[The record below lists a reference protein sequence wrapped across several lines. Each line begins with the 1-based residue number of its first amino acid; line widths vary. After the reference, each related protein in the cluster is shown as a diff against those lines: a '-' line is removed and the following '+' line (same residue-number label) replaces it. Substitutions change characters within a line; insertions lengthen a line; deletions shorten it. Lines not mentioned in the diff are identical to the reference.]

1 MRLSVWQ
8 ALAVTPE
15 QHRRASAN
23 LLAALRMYEP
33 GVAMKRAQLRR
44 EDPSADEQ
52 EITRRVNRWLRTR
65 PGAEYGD
72 AEGKGTSYADELFP
86 DEACSREPAAPTPV
100 APSALRDEAATAPR
114 PLDDEHADLAP
125 VGDDNSNP
133 DPLHKRPDSD
143 NSAADD
149 DERSLLTNRLA
160 EYRADP
166 PSARRWEDVRDSLIK
181 PR

>member
-1 MRLSVWQ
+1 MAALWQ
-8 ALAVTPE
+8 TPAVSPE
-15 QHRRASAN
+15 QHRRAAAN
-23 LLAALRMYEP
+23 LLAALRMYDP

-44 EDPSADEQ
+44 EDTLADEQ

-72 AEGKGTSYADELFP
+72 AEGKGTSYADELYP
-86 DEACSREPAAPTPV
+86 DEARYSEQAPAA
-100 APSALRDEAATAPR
+100 AIAAALRDEAAAAPG

-133 DPLHKRPDSD
+133 DPLHKQPDSD

-166 PSARRWEDVRDSLIK
+166 SSARRWEDVRESLIK